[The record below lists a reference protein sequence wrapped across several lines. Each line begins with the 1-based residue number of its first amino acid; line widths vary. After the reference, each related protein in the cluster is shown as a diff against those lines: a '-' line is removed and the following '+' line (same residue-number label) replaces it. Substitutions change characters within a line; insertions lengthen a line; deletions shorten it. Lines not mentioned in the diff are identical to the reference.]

1 MFCFIFIKDINGT
14 IRFNICR
21 YSSTNLTIW
30 LLEITMGRHI
40 NILIVIKI
48 IIKLELVQ
56 KISVVIMKILFILK
70 YELYMIYNN
79 ALPLS

>member
-1 MFCFIFIKDINGT
+1 
-14 IRFNICR
+14 
-21 YSSTNLTIW
+21 
-30 LLEITMGRHI
+30 MGRHI